1 MSIRER
7 IANFISPEKAKESV
21 SGASMPSPGK
31 MVDSDDFKY
40 RRLTGGKPQERDLLP
55 FAQERMGVIAAY
67 LYEINALAKDQI
79 DGKVEFGLGEGLSY
93 IAEDDKVQEIMDSFW
108 NDPVNQMPIRQME
121 FARDLGLFGELC
133 LPVAVNKANGH
144 VRLGLV
150 DPKQIEKVDLDK
162 NNALIQ
168 DKVHVREIKSDQGV
182 MVGKP
187 KVLKIIKQST
197 HPKSKSLGYL
207 DGDCFYFSINK
218 LSNST
223 RGRSD
228 LLVNFDML
236 DAYDQ
241 FMWTL
246 VEKAI
251 MMNMLVWDVTLEGM
265 DQKAIDEWMK
275 KYAKPPKAGTVL
287 PHNKKVKWE
296 AIVPDF
302 KSSDPS
308 NHAKLFLSLIAC
320 GARKPRHFMGMPED
334 TNRAL
339 GTEMAEPTVK
349 NMLVRQQYYKYMY
362 TLQFNFA
369 IDQAILHERLP
380 VDVNKAFKIIFPII
394 TTKGLD
400 KTSRAMERAAKA
412 FEVGINNG
420 FITKETATEI
430 MSTYTTQLGVDID
443 AKKEQGK
450 IAKTPE
456 EGNTNAAK
464 EKTSITRIGNK

>member
-1 MSIRER
+1 MKFKEQLKSI
-7 IANFISPEKAKESV
+7 FTKKADTV
-21 SGASMPSPGK
+21 SAASMPSPGQ
-31 MVDSDDFKY
+31 MVDDDDFKY

-67 LYEINALAKDQI
+67 LYEINALAKDII
-79 DGKVEFGLGEGLSY
+79 DGKVEFGLGEGVSY
-93 IAEDDKVQEIMDSFW
+93 VAEDDKVQKVLDDFW
-108 NDPVNQMPIRQME
+108 NDPVNQMQFRQTQ

-133 LPVAVNKANGH
+133 LPVAVNKMNGH
-144 VRLGLV
+144 VRLGYV
-150 DPKQIEKVDLDK
+150 DPKQIEKIDLDK

-168 DKVHVREIKSDQGV
+168 DKVHVREIKNDQGV
-182 MVGKP
+182 AVGKA
-187 KVLKIIKQST
+187 KILKIIKQT
-197 HPKSKSLGYL
+197 TNPRAKGFGYL

-218 LSNST
+218 LSNSS

-251 MMNMLVWDVTLEGM
+251 MMNMLVWDVTIEGM
-265 DQKAIDEWMK
+265 DQKQIDEWMK
-275 KYAKPPKAGTVL
+275 KYARPPKAGTVL
-287 PHNKKVKWE
+287 PHNAKIKWE

-349 NMLVRQQYYKYMY
+349 NMLVRQQYYGYMF
-362 TLQFNFA
+362 TTQFNFV
-369 IDQAILHERLP
+369 IDQAIIHKRLEK
-380 VDVNKAFKIIFPII
+380 DVNRKFKIIFPTI
-394 TTKGLD
+394 TNKGVDKISRGFERGVNALEKALD
-400 KTSRAMERAAKA
+400 Q
-412 FEVGINNG
+412 GL
-420 FITKETATEI
+420 ITKETATQI
-430 MSTYTTQLGVDID
+430 LGTYTTQLGVEVN
-443 AKKEQGK
+443 AKEEQNKISAPPKEDK
-450 IAKTPE
+450 
-456 EGNTNAAK
+456 TNAAK
-464 EKTSITRIGNK
+464 KGNITRIGK